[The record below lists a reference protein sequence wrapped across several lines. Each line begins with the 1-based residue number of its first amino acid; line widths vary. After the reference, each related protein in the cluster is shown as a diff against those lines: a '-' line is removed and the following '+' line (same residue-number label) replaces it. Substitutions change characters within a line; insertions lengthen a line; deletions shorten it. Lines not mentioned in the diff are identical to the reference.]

1 MSTTVDNRVV
11 EMRFDNKQFEANVAT
26 SMSTLDKLKQKL
38 NLSGASKGLEGL
50 NAAAKNV
57 NMNGLAAGVDT
68 VTARFSALQVIGIT
82 ALANITNS
90 AVNAGK
96 RMVSALTIDPI
107 KTGFQ
112 EYETQ
117 MGAIQTILANTQKE
131 GTNVERVNAALDE
144 LNTYAD
150 KTIYNF
156 TEMTKNIGAFTAAGV
171 KLDTSVNA
179 IKGIANLAA
188 ISGSTSQQAST
199 AMYQLSQALAAG
211 KVSLMDWNSVVT
223 AGMGGQ
229 VFQDALVR
237 TSEHLKTGAKEAI
250 NTYGTFRE
258 SLTKGE
264 WLTTEVL
271 TETLNQISGAYSK
284 ADLMAQ
290 GYTETQA
297 EEITKLAETATAAA
311 TEVKTFTQLWDT
323 LKEAA
328 QSGWGQ
334 TWRLIVGD
342 FEKAKERLSELS
354 ELFGG
359 IIGKSADR
367 RNSFLSGALDSK
379 WDQLTDK
386 LNAAGIKT
394 EDFQNKVKELAK
406 SHNVD
411 LDSMIE
417 KEGSFEKALIKCF
430 TSGKLDKSVLSNA
443 LKSFVGDITKAT
455 DSTGKMVD
463 QMEKYGE
470 IVDKVINGDFGNGEE
485 RIKKLTEAGYD
496 YATVQNLVNEK
507 LGSSI
512 RHLSSLSEEEVKN
525 ADSLSK
531 LSDEQLKQKGYTE
544 DQITALRDLQKAA
557 NDSGS
562 SINELINEFEKPSG
576 ADLIWDS
583 LFDVIYSIIKPI
595 ESVGKAWREIFPPM
609 TSDQLYGAIE
619 GFNSLTGSLKNFLT
633 NTDNLDKITRSFKGL
648 FAVLDIITTIAGGG
662 FKLAFKVLSKILE
675 SFDMNLLDLTAN
687 LGDAI
692 VKFRDFLF
700 DNEIV
705 NKGFEL
711 LAKGIEKAAEAIKKL
726 YEAFM
731 DLPQVQ
737 RAIER
742 IREVFENIKDVDL
755 SEVGQNIVDGLKNG
769 LEDGISSVPGILLEI
784 GRKIIDTIKGVLG
797 IHSPSTVMFEIG
809 TNVIEGLV
817 NGLQNGISKI
827 GEILKTIT
835 DTIKGVLSN
844 IPWDKLFA
852 AGVTI
857 SLVWIVK
864 QIADTIGGI
873 ASVFE
878 GAGNVLISFSKALNG
893 ISWDFKAKAIQ
904 KFAIS
909 LGILVVAL
917 IALSRISIPDL
928 TKAVVTIGV
937 LSGILIGL
945 AFAMDQMSQASVKI
959 GKNGASIDGLKSGL
973 IQIGLAIL
981 MLAAAVKLVGSM
993 KPEEAKQ
1000 GFIGLTGLVLAI
1012 AGVFA
1017 AFGLLAHFGET
1028 GDINKAG
1035 SMLAKMSIAMLLMVA
1050 VCKLAA
1056 KLEPEEMKKGV
1067 AFVGAFV
1074 VFVTVLSL
1082 VSKLAGDNADKIGG
1096 MVIKLSIAMLLLVG
1110 VCKLIGGLNKDDM
1123 KKGAAFATGFAVF
1136 VAALVLISKL
1146 FPQAPIQKISG
1157 LVLSITVSLML
1168 MVGVCKL
1175 VDKLE
1180 PSEVLKGAAFVAAFM
1195 VMVRVLVEI
1204 TTIGND
1210 EQIAKVAATILAMSI
1225 AIAILAAV
1233 AIALSLIDLGGLAKG
1248 VTAVGLLGGIM
1259 TAMIMATRG
1268 ANDVKGN
1275 IITMSIAIAV
1285 MASAVV
1291 ALSFIDPSKL
1301 AGATAALSIL
1311 MGMFALMSKSA
1322 GAINTGIASI
1332 ASLAVMT
1339 VAVGML
1345 GGLIYLLASLPIE
1358 SALSASM
1365 SLSMLLLSLSA
1376 SMAIMSKAGIVAP
1389 TALISVG
1396 IMTLVVA
1403 GLAVII
1409 GVLAKCNVGS
1419 TLEIATSLSTLLLA
1433 LSAVCVILSVVGMTG
1448 PAAYVGIGALVTLIA
1463 SVGGLMLAIGALT
1476 TYFPKMEEFL
1486 NKGIPIL
1493 EKIGYGLGAFF
1504 GNIVGGFSAGLSS
1517 GLPEIATNLKIFMD
1531 NLQGF
1536 VDGAKGINEES
1547 LIGVKNLTQMFA
1559 LLAGANILE
1568 SISKWITGS
1577 SSMETFSTNLN
1588 SFGDAIIRFSN
1599 KVSGNISEESV
1610 LAAANAGKLLAEMQ
1624 SMVSGTGG
1632 VVQWFTGE
1640 KDLAAFGNQLA
1651 AFGDAIVG
1659 FSNKVSGGIN
1669 EEAVA
1674 AAANAGRVMAEMQ
1687 ASLVGTGGVVQWFSG
1702 EKDMATFGT
1711 QLIAFGDAIIGFSN
1725 KVSAGIN
1732 EEAITAAAN
1741 AGTLMT
1747 TLQSKV
1753 VPNGGVINFFTG
1765 EKDLA
1770 TFGSQIKAFGSAI
1783 VDFSNKVSG
1792 NVNEEAV
1799 TAAANAGRVMATLQK
1814 SIPSD
1819 KWFDGKVQID
1829 DFGKKIKKFGE
1840 HIADYSKKVA
1850 EIDVGSVS
1858 SSLTAAKQ
1866 LVSIAKSVTGVKMDD
1881 VGKFKD
1887 VKKIGEA
1894 IKGYSDKIQGVS
1906 IGSISNSASA
1916 VKKLAST
1923 INSLSGINT
1932 SGVSSFKNAVNSLA
1946 KTNVSGFV
1954 KAFSGSTS
1962 KLSSA
1967 GANMMN
1973 AVVKGIKSKQSQLTS
1988 VANSSVNVLTKAF
2001 TSKANMFKA
2010 TGVKVMTLFASG
2022 ISSMKTKVSSASA
2035 SAISSSVSRLRSYY
2049 GSFYSA
2055 GGYVAS
2061 GFAAG
2066 IRSRISS
2073 AAAAAASMAAAA
2085 INAAKANLKIN
2096 SPSKVF
2102 KKIGAGIPEG
2112 FVMGI
2117 GMYGNIVK
2125 KSTMDM
2131 TNLAVNGANKAI
2143 DMVSSILDSDIDMQP
2158 TIRPVVDLDDV
2169 ENSVGVI
2176 DRLFGNNPYIGATAD
2191 VGRISSMMNRYGQNG
2206 SNDDIIYAINKL
2218 SKKLDNV
2225 GGNSYS
2231 IGNVT
2236 YDDGS
2241 NITEL
2246 VKAIITQARIER
2258 RS

>member
-11 EMRFDNKQFEANVAT
+11 EMRFDNNQFEANVAT

-68 VTARFSALQVIGIT
+68 VTARFSALQVMGVT

-96 RMVSALTIDPI
+96 RMVSALTVDPI

-117 MGAIQTILANTQKE
+117 IGAIQTILANTQKE

-156 TEMTKNIGAFTAAGV
+156 TEMTKNIGTFTAAGV

-211 KVSLMDWNSVVT
+211 KVSLMDWNSVVN

-250 NTYGTFRE
+250 NTYGSFRE

-271 TETLNQISGAYSK
+271 TETLKQISGAYSK
-284 ADLMAQ
+284 AELMAQ

-297 EEITKLAETATAAA
+297 DEIIKLAETAEAAA
-311 TEVKTFTQLWDT
+311 TEVKTLTQLWDT

-334 TWRLIVGD
+334 TWRIIVGD
-342 FEKAKERLSELS
+342 FEEAKELFTGLSNFLGGFINKSS
-354 ELFGG
+354 EN
-359 IIGKSADR
+359 
-367 RNSFLSGALDSK
+367 RNKILEGALSGNPFSK
-379 WDQLTDK
+379 
-386 LNAAGIKT
+386 
-394 EDFQNKVKELAK
+394 LAER
-406 SHNVD
+406 
-411 LDSMIE
+411 IE
-417 KEGSFEKALIKCF
+417 KVTGATEKM
-430 TSGKLDKSVLSNA
+430 TEV
-443 LKSFVGDITKAT
+443 TKN
-455 DSTGKMVD
+455 
-463 QMEKYGE
+463 YGE
-470 IVDKVINGDFGNGEE
+470 IANKVIGGDFGNGQA
-485 RIKKLTEAGYD
+485 RIEALTKAGYD
-496 YATVQNLVNEK
+496 WAHVQNLINEK
-507 LGSSI
+507 LDDSTRHTTNYKESQDKLSKTQTRTIEDLVKMSDAQLEHLGFTKSEIEAFRELEEQSKKTGIPINKLIKDLDQLNGRTLLISSF
-512 RHLSSLSEEEVKN
+512 KN
-525 ADSLSK
+525 AGQGLVAIITSIGDAWRQAFYGDASEKDILAQKTERLYNMIATIHKFSTHLK
-531 LSDEQLKQKGYTE
+531 VSDE
-544 DQITALRDLQKAA
+544 TAAK
-557 NDSGS
+557 
-562 SINELINEFEKPSG
+562 
-576 ADLIWDS
+576 
-583 LFDVIYSIIKPI
+583 
-595 ESVGKAWREIFPPM
+595 
-609 TSDQLYGAIE
+609 
-619 GFNSLTGSLKNFLT
+619 LTRT
-633 NTDNLDKITRSFKGL
+633 FKGL
-648 FAVLDIITTIAGGG
+648 FAIVDIITTIAGGG
-662 FKLAFKVLSKILE
+662 FKLAFKVLSKVL
-675 SFDMNLLDLTAN
+675 SAFDMDVLDLTAN

-755 SEVGQNIVDGLKNG
+755 SEVGQNIIDGLKKG
-769 LEDGISSVPGILLEI
+769 LENGISSVPGILLEI

-809 TNVIEGLV
+809 TNVVEGLV

-827 GEILKTIT
+827 REVLKTIT

-864 QIADTIGGI
+864 QIADAIRGI

-878 GAGNVLISFSKALNG
+878 GFGNLFESFSKVLNG
-893 ISWDFKAKAIQ
+893 ISWDFKAKAIM

-909 LGILVVAL
+909 LGILTVAL
-917 IALSRISIPDL
+917 IALSKISIPDL
-928 TKAVVTIGV
+928 TKAVVTIGI

-959 GKNGASIDGLKSGL
+959 GKNGASIDGLKGGL

-981 MLAAAVKLVGSM
+981 MIAAAVKLVGSM

-1017 AFGLLAHFGET
+1017 AFGVLAHFGET

-1035 SMLAKMSIAMLLMVA
+1035 SMLVKMSIAMLLMVA

-1067 AFVGAFV
+1067 AFAGAFV
-1074 VFVTVLSL
+1074 VFVTILSL

-1110 VCKLIGGLNKDDM
+1110 VCKLIGGLNKNDM

-1146 FPQAPIQKISG
+1146 FPQAAIQKISG
-1157 LVLSITVSLML
+1157 LVLSITVSLIL

-1175 VDKLE
+1175 VNKLE
-1180 PSEVLKGAAFVAAFM
+1180 PSEALKGAAFVTAFM

-1210 EQIAKVAATILAMSI
+1210 EQIAKVATTILAMSI

-1322 GAINTGIASI
+1322 GAINTGIASL
-1332 ASLAVMT
+1332 ASIAVMT

-1358 SALSASM
+1358 STLSAST

-1504 GNIVGGFSAGLSS
+1504 GNIVGGFSAGLTS

-1588 SFGDAIIRFSN
+1588 SFGDAIIGFSN
-1599 KVSGNISEESV
+1599 KVSGNINEESI

-1632 VVQWFTGE
+1632 AVQWFTGE
-1640 KDLAAFGNQLA
+1640 KDLAAFGTQLA

-1669 EEAVA
+1669 EEAVT

-1687 ASLVGTGGVVQWFSG
+1687 ASLVGTGGVIQWFSG

-1850 EIDVGSVS
+1850 EIDAGSVS

-1973 AVVKGIKSKQSQLTS
+1973 AVVKGIKSKQTQLTS
-1988 VANSSVNVLTKAF
+1988 VANSLVNVFTKAF
-2001 TSKANMFKA
+2001 TSKANVFKT
-2010 TGVKVMTLFASG
+2010 TGAKLMTLFASG

-2055 GGYVAS
+2055 GSYVAS

-2066 IRSRISS
+2066 IRSKISS

-2117 GMYGNIVK
+2117 GMYGSIVK

-2131 TNLAVNGANKAI
+2131 TNLAVNGANKAM

-2206 SNDDIIYAINKL
+2206 NNDDIIYAINKL